1 MRTIVDIPES
11 DRGALDALARKLG
24 ISRAELVRRAIELYL
39 RQKSTGPEEA
49 FGLWQDR
56 AEDGVAYQD
65 RLRREWQDDR

>member
-1 MRTIVDIPES
+1 MDIPER

-39 RQKSTGPEEA
+39 RQKCNGREEA